1 MRESDDFAGG
11 AQGLYGCDLSAKFG
25 KWRDEALA
33 TGATAKLHA
42 WKGGVIGFV
51 TDFMLERLPWSFRL
65 EDITLGERLTFW
77 VGEKDIESMVVGSP
91 WMQTLVPGSK
101 LQWVQGG
108 DHGFKSEPQHLS
120 AILVELRDQFR
131 AAAQGK

>member
-1 MRESDDFAGG
+1 
-11 AQGLYGCDLSAKFG
+11 
-25 KWRDEALA
+25 
-33 TGATAKLHA
+33 
-42 WKGGVIGFV
+42 
-51 TDFMLERLPWSFRL
+51 MLERLPWSFRL